1 VGDRLVRYYE
11 YAKRKGGLALQM
23 KLAMRTLMSEPKA
36 AEAPDSPEHLK
47 KFYDALRLLTGDDP
61 NLPLP

>member
-1 VGDRLVRYYE
+1 MGDRLVQYYA

-36 AEAPDSPEHLK
+36 AVAPDSPESIK
-47 KFYDALRLLTGDDP
+47 KFYEALRLLTGGDP
-61 NLPLP
+61 NIPPP

>member
-1 VGDRLVRYYE
+1 VGNRLVQYYE

-23 KLAMRTLMSEPKA
+23 KLAMRTCLSEPKA
-36 AEAPDSPEHLK
+36 ALAPDSPENLK
-47 KFYDALRLLTGDDP
+47 RFYDALRSLVGDDP